1 MRSVDAPRCD
11 THHADVPRG
20 RWDRDMLIARMIAI
34 LFALIAAPT
43 SAQEWPA
50 GPVRVIVPYAAG
62 GPLDLPC
69 RLLIDRLAA
78 QTKGTFILEHRAG
91 AGGAIG
97 AQAVVASPPDGAT
110 FLFTSSSISAAPA
123 LYPKLGFDPLQAL
136 IPISLVTEFPISIAV
151 GADSEIRDLADL
163 LAKAKAQPGKYTYG
177 TGGIG
182 TGNHL
187 GTELLKRSAGI
198 DLLHVPFRGISLA
211 VSALYSGDIDI
222 VVTSAHETL
231 GHVRDGRMR
240 ALGVGGRTRI
250 PELPDVP
257 AISELVSGYVMT
269 NWYGLF
275 APRGV
280 PAHILARL
288 QSELPAVRSDPTLQ
302 QRAAAAGIAMLVTDA
317 DALRA
322 LMATEVPRWRQIVPE
337 LGLKVE

>member
-1 MRSVDAPRCD
+1 MPILQA
-11 THHADVPRG
+11 
-20 RWDRDMLIARMIAI
+20 IAVLLAV
-34 LFALIAAPT
+34 IAAPA

-50 GPVRVIVPYAAG
+50 SPVRVIVPYAAG

-78 QTKGTFILEHRAG
+78 QLKGTFILEHRAG

-97 AQAVVASPPDGAT
+97 AQAVVASPPDGST
-110 FLFTSSSISAAPA
+110 FLFTSSSIAAAPA

-136 IPISLVTEFPISIAV
+136 IPITLVTDFPISIAV
-151 GADSEIRDLADL
+151 RIDSPIRDLADL

-177 TGGIG
+177 SGGVG

-187 GTELLKRSAGI
+187 GAELLKRTAGL

-211 VSALYSGDIDI
+211 IGALYAGDIDL
-222 VVTSAHETL
+222 VVTNALETL

-240 ALGVGGRTRI
+240 ALGVGGKERMR
-250 PELPDVP
+250 ELPDVP
-257 AISELVSGYVMT
+257 AIGELVSGYVMT

-280 PAHILARL
+280 PAPILARL
-288 QSELPAVRSDPTLQ
+288 QAELPVVRSDPTLQ
-302 QRAAAAGIAMLVTDA
+302 QRAAAASITMLVTDA
-317 DALRA
+317 DVLRGR
-322 LMATEVPRWRQIVPE
+322 METEVPRWKQIVPE